1 MAKATTQHW
10 TPKLEPERDG
20 FRLVRF
26 DSVSQIVKF
35 ALGDAPCRCSDN
47 NEILFRFWRESEG
60 SGYWNCFTL
69 EEFQWELRN
78 PSRRRLEAVHEL
90 REQIRLSL
98 PPRPSV
104 SRRVRVGM
112 PDGEELDPMA
122 WIRRDPDGWAGLVRV
137 ERPSS
142 SRLVRIACNVS
153 ASCEKTQKDVLHRGA
168 AIAALADVLTAR
180 GRSVEVVALKG
191 ASCAWRGGG
200 SYVQRIVV
208 KRGGDPLDLPA
219 LALCLAEIAFMRVVC
234 LSAMIKFAPDRVV
247 RGFGIPMGV
256 PDALVGDYDAVADFD
271 ILSKRSALAFVSG
284 QAERQCAA
292 ATQGVRR

>member
-10 TPKLEPERDG
+10 TPQLEPARG
-20 FRLVRF
+20 VFRLVRF

-35 ALGDAPCRCSDN
+35 ALGDALCRCSDN
-47 NEILFRFWRESEG
+47 NKILSRFWHKNEG
-60 SGYWNCFTL
+60 SGYWNCFTV
-69 EEFQWELRN
+69 EEFLWELRN

-153 ASCEKTQKDVLHRGA
+153 ASCEKTQEHVLHRGA

-180 GRSVEVVALKG
+180 GRSVEVVALMG
-191 ASCAWRGGG
+191 AFNSWRGGG
-200 SYVQRIVV
+200 SYAQRIVV

-219 LALCLAEIAFMRVVC
+219 LALCLSEIAFMRIVC
-234 LSAMIKFAPDRVV
+234 LSAMIKFAPAQVLCGLGV
-247 RGFGIPMGV
+247 PVGV
-256 PDALVGDYDAVADFD
+256 PDTLVGDYDAVADFD
-271 ILSKRSALAFVSG
+271 ILSKESALAFVSG
-284 QAERQCAA
+284 QAERQCVAS
-292 ATQGVRR
+292 TQGV